1 VSPSGCQVLR
11 VVAVVLCLARSAAAE
26 ESPSQGEAFT
36 VSHDENADTVTI
48 LVPARNGRV
57 DWKDVAAGLSEAADL
72 NGEAVSGLIPKGS
85 FDLESSKAWFT
96 LFGIN
101 AAVRGKATLRI
112 TRIEAGPNGE
122 ESQLALKIVV
132 EKEAFRDAKA
142 GLRGGLN
149 STDSDQW
156 GLKFDGE
163 ELKQPHRKR
172 IVVLVHGYNSR
183 PEKLAGLKSALQA
196 TEDPHR
202 VVWGFRYPNDG
213 PVRDSAQLLASELTR
228 LRKAHPDARV
238 AIVAHSM
245 GGLVAR
251 TAIEDAERDPGNV
264 EQLIMVAPPNL
275 GSQLAFLPGGFD
287 LLEHLAKK
295 RDTDVS
301 KLTASLA
308 DGLNEARGDLRPG
321 SEFLTELNARPRNPR
336 VAYSIILG
344 NDAAL
349 SPESVAELT
358 QLLEWA
364 QKKSKTLQIIGPRF
378 DPIVNDPSEFTR
390 GEGDGVVAV
399 ERGRLAGV
407 KDTIVLPF
415 RHHAIT
421 GTLEGEGE
429 QKLLRAII
437 ERLDRSE

>member
-1 VSPSGCQVLR
+1 MRPTVRQILR
-11 VVAVVLCLARSAAAE
+11 VFAVAVSLARSAAAAE
-26 ESPSQGEAFT
+26 PVSDVAAFT
-36 VSHDENADTVTI
+36 VSHDEKAGTVTI

-57 DWKDVAAGLSEAADL
+57 DWKNVAAGLSEAADL

-85 FDLESSKAWFT
+85 FDPDSNKAWFT

-101 AAVRGKATLRI
+101 AAARGKATLRV
-112 TRIEAGPNGE
+112 TRNEAVPDGG

-132 EKEAFRDAKA
+132 DKAAFREAKA
-142 GLRGGLN
+142 GLRSGLK
-149 STDSDQW
+149 STDSNQW

-183 PEKLAGLKSALQA
+183 PEKLAGLKSALQT
-196 TEDPHR
+196 TEVHHR
-202 VVWGFRYPNDG
+202 VVWSFRYPNDG
-213 PVRDSAQLLASELTR
+213 PVRDSGQLLASELAR

-238 AIVAHSM
+238 VIVAHSM

-251 TAIEDAERDPGNV
+251 TAIEDAELDPGNV
-264 EQLIMVAPPNL
+264 EQLIMVATPNQ
-275 GSQLAFLPGGFD
+275 GSLLAFLPGGFD
-287 LLEHLAKK
+287 LLEHLVKK
-295 RDTDVS
+295 RDADVS
-301 KLTASLA
+301 RLKASLA

-336 VAYSIILG
+336 ITYSIILG
-344 NDAAL
+344 SDAAL

-358 QLLEWA
+358 QWLEWA
-364 QKKSKTLQIIGPRF
+364 QKKSRTLQIIGPRF
-378 DPIVNDPSEFTR
+378 DPIVNDSNEFTR
-390 GEGDGVVAV
+390 GEGDGVLAV

-415 RHHAIT
+415 RHNAIT
-421 GTLEGEGE
+421 GTLESASE

-437 ERLDRSE
+437 ERLDASE

>member
-1 VSPSGCQVLR
+1 VRSG
-11 VVAVVLCLARSAAAE
+11 AAAE
-26 ESPSQGEAFT
+26 SPSKGEAFT
-36 VSHDENADTVTI
+36 VSQNEKAGTVTI

-57 DWKDVAAGLSEAADL
+57 YWKQVAAGLSEAADL

-85 FDLESSKAWFT
+85 FDPNSRRAWFT

-101 AAVRGKATLRI
+101 AAARGNFTLRM
-112 TRIEAGPNGE
+112 TETEAVGDGGKPG
-122 ESQLALKIVV
+122 QVLRIVV
-132 EKEAFRDAKA
+132 QKAAFRDAKA
-142 GLRGGLN
+142 RLRSRLK
-149 STDSDQW
+149 STDSNQW

-163 ELKQPHRKR
+163 ELSQPHRKR

-183 PEKLAGLKSALQA
+183 PEKLAGLASALQT
-196 TEDPHR
+196 TEDLHR
-202 VVWGFRYPNDG
+202 VVWSFRYPNDG
-213 PVRDSAQLLASELTR
+213 PVRGSGKLLASELTR
-228 LRKAHPDARV
+228 LRKAHPNARV
-238 AIVAHSM
+238 AIIAHSM

-251 TAIEDAERDPGNV
+251 TAIEDAELDPGNV
-264 EQLIMVAPPNL
+264 EQLIMVATPNQ

-295 RDTDVS
+295 SDADVGRL
-301 KLTASLA
+301 KASFV

-358 QLLEWA
+358 QWLEWA
-364 QKKSKTLQIIGPRF
+364 QKKSKTLQIIGPRL

-415 RHHAIT
+415 RHNAIT
-421 GTLEGEGE
+421 GKIESEVE

-437 ERLDRSE
+437 ERLDDVK